1 MLDLSVSNVLHSNL
15 FNFVIMVIILYSLFK
30 KPLSQA
36 VSDTEKKTVDEIS
49 SSVKKKE
56 LSLKDLKSKEELI
69 RVLPRDKKN
78 IVDTAK
84 TTLDALKRKDE
95 SLLQSESE
103 SMRVSSDRKFE
114 ERTRSAISNL
124 TESTAGASVG
134 LAKNKIEAMLV
145 ENPDLHDKIV
155 EKIIEEM

>member
-15 FNFVIMVIILYSLFK
+15 FNFVIMVIILYFLFK

-36 VSDTEKKTVDEIS
+36 VSDTKKKTVDEIS

-56 LSLKDLKSKEELI
+56 LSLADLKSKEELI
-69 RVLPRDKKN
+69 RVLPRDKKS

-124 TESTAGASVG
+124 TELTAGASVG